1 MMQRNDIRAR
11 SMERALKR
19 HPREEGNL
27 EEKKQRPSSEPS
39 FGAAKNFCVGGG
51 SGKIYHIIL
60 YHRTL
65 NRYRK
70 YRYGNMYFDKQR
82 APELFYKRYIRSK
95 DSLHIDYFVIHL
107 MARAASFCW

>member
-60 YHRTL
+60 YHRTEIGIENIDMEICTL
-65 NRYRK
+65 TN
-70 YRYGNMYFDKQR
+70 NAHQSSS
-82 APELFYKRYIRSK
+82 IK
-95 DSLHIDYFVIHL
+95 DT
-107 MARAASFCW
+107 